1 MMRLL
6 VAASALLTG
15 CGSAVMQQ
23 ALTECQAHLIEMT
36 RECRQPVAQC
46 APAADGKAAQCPQIL
61 TEISND
67 ALGELITSVG
77 FEVRG
82 LQSGTVKFVMP
93 WANAPIEAHAYNRDG
108 NLRLYATRV
117 TEEPPALTIVN
128 EWNRTKRYSRAHVDS
143 DGDAVI
149 ESDLDIRGGVTPKTI
164 KNFVKIFGI
173 SAGAF
178 FIELRKGRST

>member
-6 VAASALLTG
+6 IAASALLGG
-15 CGSAVMQQ
+15 CGGTVVQQ
-23 ALTECQAHLIEMT
+23 ALTECQSHLIEMT
-36 RECRQPVAQC
+36 RECRQPSVQC
-46 APAADGKAAQCPQIL
+46 APAKAGDAAECPQIL
-61 TEISND
+61 TEVGND
-67 ALGELITSVG
+67 QLGALIASVG

-93 WANAPIEAHAYNRDG
+93 WANASIEAHAYNSDG

-149 ESDLDIRGGVTPKTI
+149 ESDLDIRGGVTPQTI

>member
-1 MMRLL
+1 MLRLL
-6 VAASALLTG
+6 PCVFAFG
-15 CGSAVMQQ
+15 CGGTVVQQ

-36 RECRQPVAQC
+36 KECRT
-46 APAADGKAAQCPQIL
+46 PAAAQCEPAAGAKAADCPKMF
-61 TEISND
+61 TEIGND
-67 ALGELITSVG
+67 ALAKLIDSVG
-77 FEVRG
+77 FQVRG
-82 LQSGTVKFVMP
+82 QQSGTVKFVMP
-93 WANAPIEAHAYNRDG
+93 GPNDSPIEAHAYNSDG

-117 TEEPPALTIVN
+117 TEEPPALPIIN

-149 ESDLDIRGGVTPKTI
+149 ESDLDIRGGVTAKTI
-164 KNFVKIFGI
+164 QNFVKIFGI